1 MKKKI
6 GITLGDPSGIGP
18 EIVLKALTGHTEIYK
33 QVTPVVFGSLSVL
46 EAVKKNLSLPTEI
59 IRAKNLDNWRAAP
72 NVVTVFSTAEP
83 PTLPSVGKIDPL
95 AGRMAFSW
103 MEAAVTAA
111 NQGKIHAL
119 VTSPIN
125 KAALRQA
132 RVPYMDHTEIL
143 SRLTGCDEPMTL
155 FVTGNLRI
163 FFYTRHV
170 AFKDIASQINKK
182 TLVESIRRCIAH
194 LQQLGFE
201 QPRLAIAALNP
212 HGGDNGLM
220 GREELDIIEP
230 AVESA
235 REEGFNATGPI
246 PADSVFHLAKVG
258 IYDAVLSL
266 YHDQGHIAAKTL
278 DFHRTVSLTMGLP
291 FLRTSV
297 DHGTAMDIAGK
308 NMADETSLVEAIL
321 AAVHYAW

>member
-1 MKKKI
+1 MKKKV
-6 GITLGDPSGIGP
+6 GITLGDPAGIGP
-18 EIVLKALTGHTEIYK
+18 EIVLKALTGHPEIYN
-33 QVTPVVFGSLSVL
+33 QVVPVVFGSRSVL
-46 EAVKKNLSLPTEI
+46 EVVKKKLRLQTEI
-59 IRAKNLDNWRAAP
+59 IKAKDLDDWRADP

-83 PTLPSVGKIDPL
+83 RTLPPLGKIDPL

-111 NQGKIHAL
+111 NLGKIRAL

-125 KAALRQA
+125 KAALRLA
-132 RVPYMDHTEIL
+132 GVPYMDHTEIL
-143 SRLTGCDEPMTL
+143 SQLTGSADPMTL
-155 FVTGNLRI
+155 FVTGSLRI

-170 AFKDIASQINKK
+170 AFKDIASQINQN
-182 TLVESIRRCIAH
+182 TLVQSIRRCIVH

-201 QPRLAIAALNP
+201 RPRLAIAALNP

-230 AVESA
+230 AVETA
-235 REEGFNATGPI
+235 KEEGLNATGPI
-246 PADSVFHLAKVG
+246 PADSVFHLAKQG
-258 IYDAVLSL
+258 KYDAVLSL

-308 NMADETSLVEAIL
+308 NTADETSLVEAIL
-321 AAVHYAW
+321 AAAEYAW